1 MTIRLT
7 GVVSEVTLPQGLIW
21 SDELTYT
28 PVAVE
33 TTFTLTGA
41 LILERAL
48 KQAGRPITLTGS
60 RDFAWITRSDLLA
73 LQSFLGEDQDMTL
86 TLHDART
93 FTVRP
98 AADPLQV
105 SPVPRVK
112 DSGFAN
118 PSADAWYV
126 LEALKLIEV

>member
-1 MTIRLT
+1 MAIRLT
-7 GVVSEVTLPQGLIW
+7 GVVSEVTLPQGMIW
-21 SDELTYT
+21 TDELTYT

-41 LILERAL
+41 LVLERTV
-48 KQAGRPITLTGS
+48 KQAGRPITLEGG
-60 RDFAWITRSDLLA
+60 RQFAWITRVDLLA
-73 LQSFLGEDQDMTL
+73 LQSLLEEDADLTL
-86 TLHDART
+86 TLHDGRT

-118 PSADAWYV
+118 PGSGAWYV
-126 LEALKLIEV
+126 LESLKLIEV